1 MLFPI
6 AEIDEENSKPSEAGS
21 ARLNPK
27 RTGRKVK
34 PAEDPVESSKIEL
47 AEQ

>member
-6 AEIDEENSKPSEAGS
+6 AEIDEGNSKTSEAGA

-27 RTGRKVK
+27 STGRKVK
-34 PAEDPVESSKIEL
+34 PAQDPVESSKIKL